1 MVAQDMSRGARVDEA
16 IDRLTDE
23 FKGVLPSQVVRE
35 QVTSSLDSYRGAR
48 IVDFVPLL
56 VYRSARQ
63 RLGTMARA
71 NSFPRAAD

>member
-1 MVAQDMSRGARVDEA
+1 MEAHDLPRARVNEA
-16 IDRLTDE
+16 IERLTDE
-23 FKGVLPSQVVRE
+23 FKGVFPSETIRE

-48 IVDFVPLL
+48 IMDFVPLL

-71 NSFPRAAD
+71 ISFPHPAD

>member
-1 MVAQDMSRGARVDEA
+1 MEPQDLPRARVNEA

-23 FKGVLPSQVVRE
+23 FRGIFPSETIRE
-35 QVTSSLDSYRGAR
+35 LVTSSLDSYHGAR

>member
-1 MVAQDMSRGARVDEA
+1 MEAQDLRRARVNEA

-23 FKGVLPSQVVRE
+23 FRGVFPSETIRE
-35 QVTSSLDSYRGAR
+35 LVSSSLDSYRGAR
-48 IVDFVPLL
+48 ILDFVPLL

-71 NSFPRAAD
+71 NSFPQTAD

>member
-1 MVAQDMSRGARVDEA
+1 MEAQDLRRARVNEA

-23 FKGVLPSQVVRE
+23 FRGVFPSETIRE
-35 QVTSSLDSYRGAR
+35 LVTSSLDSYRGAR

-71 NSFPRAAD
+71 NSFPHSAD